1 MHQRQVKSVPFS
13 TTWHINDKEPVYA
26 QIVRQVKV
34 QMATG
39 RLQPGEP
46 LPSRRELAI
55 LLSINPNTVQK
66 AYHLLEEEGILS
78 TGQSA
83 RSEVR
88 AAPAVLERVRKEL
101 TDDMMSELIE
111 RSRELGLEFQD
122 VIRLLTECWN

>member
-1 MHQRQVKSVPFS
+1 MPFS
-13 TTWHINDKEPVYA
+13 TAWHLNDTEPVYA

-39 RLQPGEP
+39 RLQPGES
-46 LPSRRELAI
+46 LPSRRELAVV
-55 LLSINPNTVQK
+55 LSINPNTVQK

-88 AAPAVLERVRKEL
+88 AAPVVLERIRKEL
-101 TDDMMSELIE
+101 TDDMMSELIN

>member
-1 MHQRQVKSVPFS
+1 MHKRQVKAVPFS
-13 TTWHINDKEPVYA
+13 TAWHLNDTEPVYA

-39 RLQPGEP
+39 RLQPGES
-46 LPSRRELAI
+46 LPSRRELAVV
-55 LLSINPNTVQK
+55 LSINPNTVQK

-88 AAPAVLERVRKEL
+88 AAPVVLERIRKEL
-101 TDDMMSELIE
+101 TDDMMSELIN

>member
-1 MHQRQVKSVPFS
+1 MR
-13 TTWHINDKEPVYA
+13 
-26 QIVRQVKV
+26 RLC
-34 QMATG
+34 G
-39 RLQPGEP
+39 RARYRWLREGC
-46 LPSRRELAI
+46 RRELAV

-66 AYHLLEEEGILS
+66 AYHILEEEGILS
-78 TGQSA
+78 TGQSQ